1 MTEHIIQ
8 EWLADYAA
16 LSPDEL
22 HTFASTIH
30 HNTEV
35 INAVFAVL
43 DDRQKY
49 SELVDPV
56 CTILFGFYRSKE
68 IELKRFT
75 LVFLPTLIYVYLN
88 AVAHGE
94 KKSCRGVE
102 ALLVGLYNLEA
113 VDDNCEAQNISFRLP
128 SLAQASLYHEPM
140 SLAPLSLTESALRR
154 LEECNTKLV
163 RWGPLT
169 QVEKIIAQNRLVVMT
184 ALLFIYNQHI
194 SCLQKYSLDQLC
206 KVVSKL
212 VTQGFNKP
220 GKRVSYSSDVPRVLP
235 RIPVSQKFL
244 LEILYSLYYSIFNGD
259 VILALQAVEEVHQRA
274 CYQGYSDVM
283 LVTNAI
289 KNATPPAHSGQI
301 TDNPMGI
308 SLAISPSTATTV
320 VSKSMI
326 TNASFRTK
334 KLPDD
339 IPIQVGRGEGDS
351 SGLGSISEEREDGTN
366 IAGANVG
373 ENTANPGGGGGVGSG
388 QARRSLPKMAVNFGK
403 KTRERLSKG
412 RSLSSAGQQQQ
423 QLQQQQQQ
431 PTQQTGQQRGSTVN
445 GNDSWDGDS
454 NEVQENDSGMGD
466 SVPSEPPPNG
476 TAHHDHDTRTM
487 QVSSV

>member
-1 MTEHIIQ
+1 MTEEIIK

-16 LSPDEL
+16 LDPGEV
-22 HTFASTIH
+22 HTYANTVH
-30 HNTEV
+30 HNTQV

-49 SELVDPV
+49 NDLVEQV
-56 CTILFGFYRSKE
+56 CTTLFGFYRSKE

-94 KKSCRGVE
+94 KKTCRGIE

-113 VDDNCEAQNISFRLP
+113 VDESCQAQNISFRLP

-140 SLAPLSLTESALRR
+140 SLAPASLTESALRR

-169 QVEKIIAQNRLVVMT
+169 QLEKIIPQNRLVVMT

-220 GKRVSYSSDVPRVLP
+220 GKRVSYSTDVPRVLP
-235 RIPVSQKFL
+235 RIPVSPKL
-244 LEILYSLYYSIFNGD
+244 LMEILHSLYFAAFNGD
-259 VILALQAVEEVHQRA
+259 RILALQAVEEVHHRA
-274 CYQGYSDVM
+274 CYQGYTDVM

-289 KNATPPAHSGQI
+289 KNTRTADSSQI

-308 SLAISPSTATTV
+308 SLAISPATTTSS

-339 IPIQVGRGEGDS
+339 IPIQINKGEGE
-351 SGLGSISEEREDGTN
+351 GTALGSISEEKEE
-366 IAGANVG
+366 GAPPSGDVS
-373 ENTANPGGGGGVGSG
+373 GGPT
-388 QARRSLPKMAVNFGK
+388 RRSLPKMAVNFGK

-412 RSLSSAGQQQQ
+412 GKGGKSI
-423 QLQQQQQQ
+423 
-431 PTQQTGQQRGSTVN
+431 N
-445 GNDSWDGDS
+445 GGDSWDGGGGGGLAGEDS
-454 NEVQENDSGMGD
+454 AETDSGVGAD
-466 SVPSEPPPNG
+466 SELSSGGKLSNNG
-476 TAHHDHDTRTM
+476 STPHDLDSRTM

>member
-1 MTEHIIQ
+1 MTEEIIK

-16 LSPDEL
+16 LDPGEV
-22 HTFASTIH
+22 HTYANTVH
-30 HNTEV
+30 HNTQV

-49 SELVDPV
+49 NDLVEQV
-56 CTILFGFYRSKE
+56 CTTLFGFYRSKE

-94 KKSCRGVE
+94 KKTCRGIE

-113 VDDNCEAQNISFRLP
+113 VDESCQAQNISFRLP

-140 SLAPLSLTESALRR
+140 SLAPASLTESALRR

-169 QVEKIIAQNRLVVMT
+169 QLEKIIPQNRLVVMT

-220 GKRVSYSSDVPRVLP
+220 GKRVSYSTDVPRVLP
-235 RIPVSQKFL
+235 RIPVSPKL
-244 LEILYSLYYSIFNGD
+244 LMEILHSLYFAAFNGD
-259 VILALQAVEEVHQRA
+259 RILALQAVEEVHHRA
-274 CYQGYSDVM
+274 CYQGYTDVM

-289 KNATPPAHSGQI
+289 KNTRTADSSQI

-308 SLAISPSTATTV
+308 SLAISPATTTSS

-334 KLPDD
+334 KLPD
-339 IPIQVGRGEGDS
+339 EFF
-351 SGLGSISEEREDGTN
+351 E
-366 IAGANVG
+366 
-373 ENTANPGGGGGVGSG
+373 
-388 QARRSLPKMAVNFGK
+388 K
-403 KTRERLSKG
+403 KLKKR
-412 RSLSSAGQQQQ
+412 
-423 QLQQQQQQ
+423 
-431 PTQQTGQQRGSTVN
+431 
-445 GNDSWDGDS
+445 
-454 NEVQENDSGMGD
+454 
-466 SVPSEPPPNG
+466 
-476 TAHHDHDTRTM
+476 
-487 QVSSV
+487 